1 MESLLASAGTPQ
13 GACIPVASQTSWA
26 SLSGAEFLGQPISA
40 VSSGARFCHHDKVP
54 FTLARSF
61 PRVLSTSIPSPS
73 HLPKDLMEV
82 PSPMVKGRGFSIFG
96 NQRPPVVPLGLS
108 CLPLEAWVM
117 VSPLCPHRDSSLSPG
132 GGRHIPQ
139 LACTHCPTC
148 LSHTAYTGHVGCMG
162 SVAEGGTGTGDSW
175 PAERAQVEGNRKA
188 IRTGENSGPL

>member
-1 MESLLASAGTPQ
+1 M
-13 GACIPVASQTSWA
+13 
-26 SLSGAEFLGQPISA
+26 
-40 VSSGARFCHHDKVP
+40 SSGRGSPSHWPEAFP
-54 FTLARSF
+54 

-82 PSPMVKGRGFSIFG
+82 PSPMVKGRSFSIFG
-96 NQRPPVVPLGLS
+96 NQRPPGVPLGLS
-108 CLPLEAWVM
+108 CLLLEAWVM

-162 SVAEGGTGTGDSW
+162 CVAEDGTGTGDSW
-175 PAERAQVEGNRKA
+175 PAERAQVEGNRRPSGQE
-188 IRTGENSGPL
+188 RTVEHCRRLGQLKTQSFQMV